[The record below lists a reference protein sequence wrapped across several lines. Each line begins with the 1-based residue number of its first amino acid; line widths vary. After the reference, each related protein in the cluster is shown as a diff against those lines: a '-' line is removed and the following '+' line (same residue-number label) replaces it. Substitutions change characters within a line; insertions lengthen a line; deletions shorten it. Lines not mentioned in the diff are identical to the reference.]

1 MEAYEVFRS
10 LAIIIIS
17 AKICGLL
24 ASKVKIP
31 QVVGEI
37 IAGLIIGPSLLGW
50 VDNTDFLS
58 QMAEIGVILLMF
70 SAGLETD
77 LKELLK
83 TGPIALLIACAGVFV
98 PLAGGTLFYSVF
110 YGVDSIHSSQFI
122 EAVFIGTIMTATSV
136 SITVQTLK
144 ELGYLKSR
152 VGTTVMAAAIID
164 DVIGI
169 IVLTF
174 VISLR
179 SASVS
184 LTTVCL
190 QTVLFFVFAVGVG
203 FVCFHIFKWYDKKY
217 PHTRRIPIAGL
228 ALCFAMA
235 YLAEKYFGI
244 ADITGAY
251 VAGIILCSIQDSD
264 YIARK
269 MDINSYMLFGPIFF
283 ASIGLKTD
291 IRDFSVSILWFSI
304 GFTLV
309 ALLCKIIGCGLMAK
323 ALKFSWGDSL
333 KVGVGMMTRGEV
345 ALIVSQKGLS
355 VGLISPVYFSSVIL
369 LILVSSV
376 STPIVLKAL
385 FSKDKKAALNGPGS
399 GGSLSS
405 YSDHGTDVSFDSEYG
420 ESEDS
425 AQAQSEAANAD
436 AGDYSSM
443 ASFDSDF
450 GTDATLDSDL

>member
-1 MEAYEVFRS
+1 MESFVIFKS

-17 AKICGLL
+17 AKFFGIVARKC
-24 ASKVKIP
+24 KIP

-37 IAGLIIGPSLLGW
+37 IAGLLIGPSVLGL
-50 VDNTDFLS
+50 VGNSDFLS

-77 LKELLK
+77 IKELMK
-83 TGPIALLIACAGVFV
+83 TGPIAFLIACAGVFI
-98 PLAGGTLFYSVF
+98 PLAGGTLYYSVF
-110 YGVDSIHSSQFI
+110 YGISSIHSPEFV

-136 SITVQTLK
+136 SITVETLK
-144 ELGYLKSR
+144 ELGFVKSR
-152 VGTTVMAAAIID
+152 VGTTILAAAIID
-164 DVIGI
+164 DIIGI
-169 IVLTF
+169 MVLTF

-179 SASVS
+179 GSSVKLS
-184 LTTVCL
+184 TVCL
-190 QTVLFFVFAVGVG
+190 QTVLFFVFSIGVG
-203 FVCFHIFKWYDKKY
+203 FIFYHLFKLIDKKW

-235 YLAEKYFGI
+235 YIAERYFGI
-244 ADITGAY
+244 ADITGAF
-251 VAGIILCSIQDSD
+251 VAGIILCSISDSD

-291 IRDFSVSILWFSI
+291 IRDFSTSILLFSI
-304 GFTLV
+304 GFTIV
-309 ALLCKIIGCGLMAK
+309 ALICKIIGCGLMAK
-323 ALKFSWGDSL
+323 ALKFGWNDSL

-376 STPIVLKAL
+376 STPVILKAL
-385 FSKDKKAALNGPGS
+385 FSSDSKLAAHTGS
-399 GGSLSS
+399 AGSISS
-405 YSDHGTDVSFDSEYG
+405 FDSDVNDIGTDISFDSEFTYNTPVE
-420 ESEDS
+420 ESYIPAYDS
-425 AQAQSEAANAD
+425 E
-436 AGDYSSM
+436 GTDYS
-443 ASFDSDF
+443 D
-450 GTDATLDSDL
+450 